1 MTTTM
6 TVDVWAEEEPVP
18 SLGWGWYLAA
28 GIAWILI
35 GLALL
40 TAQPGTIALIGFM
53 VGGVL
58 LFAGALELVIAF
70 AGPGWRWLHGIA
82 GVLFVVA
89 GIMAFLEP
97 FQTFVGLSILFGW
110 YLVIMG
116 TVVLIGSIATRVPGS
131 LWGLGVTV
139 GILEILI
146 GIWAIGYTNR
156 SAWLLL
162 LWIGLGALFHGI
174 ADVVT
179 AFHVRSLQRAVQS

>member
-1 MTTTM
+1 MATA
-6 TVDVWAEEEPVP
+6 TVDGWTDRDPVP
-18 SLGWGWYLAA
+18 RLGWGWYLAA
-28 GIAWILI
+28 GIAWVFI
-35 GLALL
+35 GLAIL
-40 TAQPGTIALIGFM
+40 TAQPGTVALIGFM

-58 LFAGALELVIAF
+58 LFAGAIELAMAF

-82 GVLFVVA
+82 GALFILG

-116 TVVLIGSIATRVPGS
+116 TVVLIGSLASRIPGS

-139 GILEILI
+139 GILEILL
-146 GIWAIGYTNR
+146 GLWAIGYTSR

-162 LWIGLGALFHGI
+162 LWIGIGAMFHGI
-174 ADVVT
+174 SDIAN
-179 AFHVRSLQRAVQS
+179 AFHARSIQRAVRS